1 MRIGRMAATVLT
13 PSSSPARQQ
22 RLVGLEEQL
31 PEYWSRLQARA
42 AAMDEESQKIKGQKK
57 P

>member
-1 MRIGRMAATVLT
+1 MTVLT
-13 PSSSPARQQ
+13 PSSSPASQQ
-22 RLVGLEEQL
+22 CLVGLEEQL

-42 AAMDEESQKIKGQKK
+42 AGMDKESQKIKGQKK